1 VKTMSSEP
9 GPVSVIAEAMEG
21 RVGAVSLELVGHAR
35 TLADQ
40 LGAPVE
46 AVLLGEGLDGQAQQ
60 LIAAGADTV
69 YLGDDTDL
77 AVYHPELYTEI
88 VVTLAEEK
96 RPDIVLM
103 GSTPMGR
110 QLPAL
115 VAARLG
121 TGLTA
126 S

>member
-1 VKTMSSEP
+1 MSSEP